1 LLVVTVDPSREP
13 NAPAGNGSAELP
25 ADALHVAFGAPEP
38 ATGSEADAD
47 LELLDS
53 IEEQLDEVERA
64 LARLD
69 DDR

>member
-1 LLVVTVDPSREP
+1 VTVDPPTEP
-13 NAPAGNGSAELP
+13 DGPVGNGSTERP
-25 ADALHVAFGAPEP
+25 AHGLHVAFGASEP
-38 ATGSEADAD
+38 LPGSDADAD

-69 DDR
+69 DDDR